1 MKQILFLGHYDKTD
15 MMFYLGKLIS
25 MEHSVL
31 IADATESKRYEYA
44 YPKLDIEED
53 IHQYDG
59 FDVME
64 NVHSPTQLKERIAET
79 SYDYVLI
86 DIDHLKNIQE
96 WRSDDPLFLVTSL
109 DNSVL
114 QRNCQMLNVLLE
126 QSEASELKPITRIVQ
141 RATDAFTEEYLDE
154 LLNHLPIQWHDTFV
168 YYVDERD
175 SARKIHNQFSNQI
188 SMSKLSGEYKSVLK
202 QMASAIL
209 EIDDKEA
216 GRLWKRT
223 ERRRK

>member
-1 MKQILFLGHYDKTD
+1 MKQIIFLGHYDKTD

-31 IADATESKRYEYA
+31 IADATESGRYEYA
-44 YPKLDIEED
+44 YPKLDIEAD
-53 IHQYDG
+53 VHQYDG

-64 NVHSPTQLKERIAET
+64 NVCSPIQLKERMAET
-79 SYDYVLI
+79 NYDYVLI
-86 DIDHLKNIQE
+86 DVDHLKNVQE
-96 WRSDDPLFLVTSL
+96 WSSENPVFLVTSL
-109 DNSVL
+109 DNTVM
-114 QRNCQMLNVLLE
+114 QRNCQLLNGLFE
-126 QSEASELKPITRIVQ
+126 QSEASELKSITRIVQ
-141 RATDAFTEEYLDE
+141 RASDAFSEEYLDE
-154 LLNHLPIQWHDTFV
+154 LLDHLPIQWHDTLV

-175 SARKIHNQFSNQI
+175 SAQRIHNQFSNQI
-188 SMSKLSGEYKSVLK
+188 SMSKLSGEYRTVLK
-202 QMASAIL
+202 QVLSAIL